1 MAYRSKYIPKFP
13 YLGEQVTIGSGRLMF
28 HAKDD
33 SAFIFASKAIS
44 LATSGSVHVN
54 ASEGVFVNGST
65 IELGLNAQEAVIKGN
80 MAVNELRMLYSGL
93 QTFVN
98 AVGGMS
104 ATEIELS
111 VVDVTKAATVLS
123 KTLDD
128 LRSRLPN
135 ILSETTK
142 TL

>member
-1 MAYRSKYIPKFP
+1 MYTNKYIPQFP
-13 YLGEQVTIGSGRLMF
+13 YLGDQVTVGSGRLIF

-54 ASEGVFVNGST
+54 APEGVFVNGKT
-65 IELGLNAQEAVIKGN
+65 IELGLNAQERVIRGD
-80 MAVNELRMLYSGL
+80 MDVNNRRVLYTQL
-93 QTFVN
+93 AQFVN

-104 ATEIELS
+104 ETELGLS
-111 VVDVTKAATVLS
+111 VVEINKVATVLS
-123 KTLDD
+123 KTIQEQRDALDE
-128 LRSRLPN
+128 
-135 ILSETTK
+135 ILSPVTK